1 MITILLSDLVAYGF
15 LREQFTGDLCE
26 RRLAARHA
34 AYRRDVPEPHQLV
47 TNAEGPQWTH
57 AYSQTMPRSLPVRRH
72 SPDALLGLRSARSNR
87 GRRP

>member
-47 TNAEGPQWTH
+47 TNAEGPQWTAAH
-57 AYSQTMPRSLPVRRH
+57 NIADEMMRRFARVF
-72 SPDALLGLRSARSNR
+72 PNDAAQPARA
-87 GRRP
+87 PAFA